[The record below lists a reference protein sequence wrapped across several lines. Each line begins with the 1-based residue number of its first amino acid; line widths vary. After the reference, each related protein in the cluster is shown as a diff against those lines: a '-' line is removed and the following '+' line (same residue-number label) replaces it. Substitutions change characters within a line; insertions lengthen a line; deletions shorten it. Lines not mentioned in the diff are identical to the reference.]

1 MFILFTKI
9 IWWAINIVWLLIFSA
24 LAVFIGVRNIDA
36 AGMVQT
42 PAIKMVSFIILGI
55 VFLVVMLIQL
65 IFLYFIRKSNTK
77 VS

>member
-1 MFILFTKI
+1 MFILFMKI
-9 IWWAINIVWLLIFSA
+9 IWWVINIVWLLIFSG
-24 LAVFIGVRNIDA
+24 LAVFIGVRNVDA

-42 PAIKMVSFIILGI
+42 PGIKMVSFVILGI

-65 IFLYFIRKSNTK
+65 IFLYFIRKTTAK